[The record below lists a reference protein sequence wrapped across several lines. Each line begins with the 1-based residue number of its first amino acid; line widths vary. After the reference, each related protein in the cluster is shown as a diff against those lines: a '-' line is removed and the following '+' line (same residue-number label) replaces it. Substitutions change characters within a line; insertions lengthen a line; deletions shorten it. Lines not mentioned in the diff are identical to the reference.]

1 MARENRDAATQTI
14 EEREFAM
21 RRSRLVSLAVIIA
34 VVFGTIGP
42 GAFAQPRRGARLNAV
57 KGVVLVGQLDGHTL
71 AQVKRSLASL
81 KLAFALKG
89 SAGPGWGMNLVLRQ
103 CADEEIPEL
112 VKQYNTR
119 DVAFVLPT
127 TQRTIEALQSRN
139 PREAGFMVQVPKQ
152 HMSALQK
159 IAAKAP
165 PGEKIQTIDLTKDD
179 WRPLM
184 APAEVG
190 WTLPG
195 GGVIQFAA
203 DRTGAS
209 PDLASSLP
217 IGFTQNPYSTFI
229 NPATGEELPGPIGP
243 FLPMASI
250 AGVST
255 LLTIIENTSWEEFS
269 EGMSDLWDAITGEEG
284 QDRSWDEI
292 LCDVIGALVNMGGNM
307 WDSDG
312 EFDDYATMI
321 TEGWNDFVDFFNN
334 NVMPFFG
341 TWFQDDFSNPDLFGF
356 TPDEEFDLFDQG
368 RIFDFLVRPKPWEAA
383 LE

>member
-1 MARENRDAATQTI
+1 
-14 EEREFAM
+14 M
-21 RRSRLVSLAVIIA
+21 RRNRLLSFAVVIA
-34 VVFGTIGP
+34 VVLGIIAP
-42 GAFAQPRRGARLNAV
+42 EALAQPERRPRLRAV
-57 KGVVLVGQLDGHTL
+57 KGVVLVGELDDHNL
-71 AQVKRSLASL
+71 AQVKRALASI

-119 DVAFVLPT
+119 DVAFVLPI

-165 PGEKIQTIDLTKDD
+165 PGEKIQTIDLTKED
-179 WRPLM
+179 WQPLV
-184 APAEVG
+184 APPEVG

-203 DRTGAS
+203 DRAGAS
-209 PDLASSLP
+209 SDFASSLP
-217 IGFTQNPYSTFI
+217 IGFTDNPYATFI
-229 NPATGEELPGPIGP
+229 NPGTGQKIPGAIGP
-243 FLPMASI
+243 FLPMASVSGII
-250 AGVST
+250 AG
-255 LLTIIENTSWEEFS
+255 LMTIVENTSWEEFS
-269 EGMSDLWDAITGEEG
+269 TGMSDLWDAIVGEEG

-312 EFDDYATMI
+312 KFDDYATMI

-334 NVMPFFG
+334 DVLPFFG

-356 TPDEEFDLFDQG
+356 RPDEEFDLFDQG
-368 RIFDFLVRPKPWEAA
+368 RIFDFLIRPKPWEVA